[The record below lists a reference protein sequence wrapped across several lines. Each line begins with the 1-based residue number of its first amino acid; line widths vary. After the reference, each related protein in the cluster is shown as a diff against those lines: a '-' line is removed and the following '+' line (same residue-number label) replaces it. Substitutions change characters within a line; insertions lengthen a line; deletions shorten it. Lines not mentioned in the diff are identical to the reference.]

1 MNETNLTK
9 NVVSVSEMARTV
21 GLSRS
26 RFYQLI
32 GSAFPHPSRD
42 PQTGRPF
49 YDEDQQQTCLE
60 VRRRNCGIDG
70 RQVLFYARRSSPS
83 LTLRRPRKS
92 KAKTE
97 KPASQFAAVLEGVR
111 ALGLASATERQIE
124 QAVRELFP
132 AGTTDAEPGEVI
144 RAVFVHLMRQNPAD
158 SVGR

>member
-1 MNETNLTK
+1 MNETTQAK
-9 NVVSVSEMARTV
+9 KAVSISEMARMV

-49 YDEDQQQTCLE
+49 YAEDQQTVCLD
-60 VRRRNCGIDG
+60 VRRRSCGIDG
-70 RQVLFYARRSSPS
+70 RPILFYSRRSGATGAPS
-83 LTLRRPRKS
+83 KPRTSMSSSSKS
-92 KAKTE
+92 TG
-97 KPASQFAAVLEGVR
+97 PITVILDGVR
-111 ALGLASATERQIE
+111 ALGLASATDRQVG
-124 QAVRELFP
+124 QAIRELFP
-132 AGTTDAEPGEVI
+132 TGTANTEPGEVI